1 MKLCVAVV
9 DTRPQLVAQNLPMSG
24 FERSRSERMN
34 TEEIAVAI
42 YDAHPEAEQSG
53 PAAQR
58 LRDAQAVHHRPGLG
72 LIGVL
77 PGSAFVVV
85 PMPV

>member
-1 MKLCVAVV
+1 
-9 DTRPQLVAQNLPMSG
+9 
-24 FERSRSERMN
+24 MN

-58 LRDAQAVHHRPGLG
+58 LRHAQAVHHRPGLG